1 MQIYVFAL
9 VISHRNVCGWGE
21 AEEAES
27 KEQALD
33 KSELVERSRAYCN
46 RGIEVKQNT
55 AAKTQVWN

>member
-33 KSELVERSRAYCN
+33 KSELV
-46 RGIEVKQNT
+46 
-55 AAKTQVWN
+55 